1 MNKSSISWACGDRK
15 AGTEEEETQK
25 LEAAKKEKEENEER
39 KKRLEEEARNLESM
53 KNKVEAE
60 EEILKKLVYSENGK
74 DLYTEVIKIVNDR
87 LQKMKGELGHVRK
100 KIDEPENSSNGAG
113 DTITSD
119 LLAVKNLLENNFW
132 RDQSRLSLLIAA
144 GADAQSHL
152 KGVRPNTSNCD
163 QRREYYAF
171 IGARSTKTLFG
182 APFET
187 ILRVLN

>member
-15 AGTEEEETQK
+15 AGTEEETQK
-25 LEAAKKEKEENEER
+25 LEAAKKEKEENEKR

-60 EEILKKLVYSENGK
+60 EETLKKLGCIENGK
-74 DLYTEVIKIVNDR
+74 DLYTEVVKMVNDG
-87 LQKMKGELGHVRK
+87 LQKMKGELGNVRK
-100 KIDEPENSSNGAG
+100 KIDEPENSSNEAG
-113 DTITSD
+113 DTISSD
-119 LLAVKNLLENNFW
+119 LLAVKNLLENTFW

-144 GADAQSHL
+144 EADAQSHL

-171 IGARSTKTLFG
+171 IGACNTEALFG

-187 ILRVLN
+187 MLGILN